1 MIWFPLDLLN
11 LAEPLIAKLSDS
23 VAPEVHTISLGSQL
37 TRLATLD
44 RASSVAS
51 SAFHPKE

>member
-1 MIWFPLDLLN
+1 MWLPLALLN

-37 TRLATLD
+37 TRLATSD
-44 RASSVAS
+44 RACSVAS